1 MAILRVSFNLN
12 MRKFITFVLSIM
24 FLSISSGQVIQAQEN
39 NINDS
44 QQDESLDSS
53 EDQETNESLNDE
65 SASQEI
71 SISFEEFVPYANFT
85 NYQYQGDQVYFDAQD
100 IIMEYSPD
108 SNGIFQVTSFSGQ
121 EAIAYVYQIRDTG
134 FYELASFNDYYVV
147 EDLRYSPEASDND
160 ESLILPSNLTIGSSF
175 SSGYNNEK
183 RRMISELI
191 SSYDVGGQTFNDVL
205 RIEEQAQEDS
215 GPVTYNYYYAPTVGI
230 IVIERTASD
239 GTTQRVLQ
247 LISAQGS
254 SH

>member
-1 MAILRVSFNLN
+1 YTTLFRS
-12 MRKFITFVLSIM
+12 
-24 FLSISSGQVIQAQEN
+24 
-39 NINDS
+39 
-44 QQDESLDSS
+44 
-53 EDQETNESLNDE
+53 
-65 SASQEI
+65 
-71 SISFEEFVPYANFT
+71 
-85 NYQYQGDQVYFDAQD
+85 
-100 IIMEYSPD
+100 
-108 SNGIFQVTSFSGQ
+108 

-134 FYELASFNDYYVV
+134 FYEPASFNDYYVV

-230 IVIERTASD
+230 IVIERAASGVTAP
-239 GTTQRVLQ
+239 LA
-247 LISAQGS
+247 L
-254 SH
+254 